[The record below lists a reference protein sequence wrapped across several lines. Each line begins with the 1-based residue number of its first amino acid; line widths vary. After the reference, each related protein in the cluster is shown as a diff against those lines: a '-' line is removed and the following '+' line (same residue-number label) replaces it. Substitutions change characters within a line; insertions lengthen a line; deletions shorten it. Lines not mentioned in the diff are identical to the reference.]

1 MDVHGGRRHTN
12 NRHNTN
18 NNNCHECFRM
28 LYLGPRQR
36 CIALK
41 MKNMCRT
48 LNFRPSAIQRNA
60 ELIALIN
67 SLTNCHRRNAVHD
80 SVGGFHVYVVLR
92 DVMRTCTNQ
101 FTKFV

>member
-1 MDVHGGRRHTN
+1 MVDEDTQIIVIILIIIIVMN
-12 NRHNTN
+12 VS
-18 NNNCHECFRM
+18 ECFI
-28 LYLGPRQR
+28 GPRQR

-48 LNFRPSAIQRNA
+48 LNFRPTAIQRNA

-92 DVMRTCTNQ
+92 DVMRTCTSQ
-101 FTKFV
+101 FTEFV